1 MFKTYLE
8 LGTTHILDLAGLD
21 HLLFL
26 VALVVT
32 YSIAQWRAVLILAT
46 AFTVG
51 HSITLALAS
60 LDIIKVNTHWVE
72 ILIAVSIAYT
82 AAYNLYKPEH
92 SAGSNKLK
100 YGSAL
105 LFGLIHGMGFS
116 NFFKAILGKD
126 DLPFPLFAFNVG
138 VELAQVLIV
147 LIVLILSFILTK
159 LIPQSK
165 KPLVLITSALIL
177 VWSLKMVIERI

>member
-26 VALVVT
+26 VALVIT

-46 AFTVG
+46 AFTLG

-60 LDIIKVNTHWVE
+60 LDIIKVNSQWVE
-72 ILIAVSIAYT
+72 MLIAASIAYT
-82 AAYNLYKPEH
+82 AAYNLFRPEN
-92 SAGSNKLK
+92 STGSNRLK

-116 NFFKAILGKD
+116 NYFKAILGKD
-126 DLPFPLFAFNVG
+126 DLLFPLFAFNIG

-147 LIVLILSFILTK
+147 LAVLLVSFIITK

-165 KPLVLITSALIL
+165 KPLVLFTSALIL
-177 VWSLKMVIERI
+177 IWSLNMVIERI